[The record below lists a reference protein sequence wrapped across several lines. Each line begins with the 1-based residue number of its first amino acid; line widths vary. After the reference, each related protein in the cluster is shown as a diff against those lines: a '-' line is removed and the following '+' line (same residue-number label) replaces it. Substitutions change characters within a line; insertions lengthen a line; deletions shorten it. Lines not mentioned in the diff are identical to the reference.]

1 MFRFESLALRL
12 ASATIGMTA
21 LMSVASAD
29 PITAVLGNA
38 ASSTGTYLGT
48 NNGTPGVNYVTYGIN
63 LPTAVCV
70 GGSPSCG
77 VEPFNITGG
86 YTGSQDLTFQQT
98 TGAVTQ
104 TITWGTSNG
113 NASPVQASSLDDG
126 FGNFPLDTTGNSLAV
141 NGGSILGQT
150 TSYSLGGNGSWTGSV
165 SFIGVNND
173 SNDSSTYSDLNPF
186 GQVDTVYL
194 YFDTPIAGFSALFN
208 YNPDN
213 FTQPTVSA
221 LDNGGNIVAGAT
233 VNDTATIDMS
243 SGGSNGGALY
253 GFLDQSNDI
262 YMIAL
267 SDAYAVM
274 GNISIT
280 YLQSASTTT
289 TAVPEPLTLALLG
302 SGLVGLGV
310 MRRQRRK

>member
-173 SNDSSTYSDLNPF
+173 SGDTSTYSGDNPS

-194 YFDTPIAGFSALFN
+194 YFEQPIAGFSALFN
-208 YNPDN
+208 YTPDN
-213 FTQPTVSA
+213 FNTATVSA
-221 LDNGGNIVAGAT
+221 LDAGGSIVVGAT

-243 SGGSNGGALY
+243 SGGINGGALY

-267 SDAYAVM
+267 TDAYAVM

-280 YLQSASTTT
+280 YLQTASTTT

>member
-1 MFRFESLALRL
+1 
-12 ASATIGMTA
+12 
-21 LMSVASAD
+21 
-29 PITAVLGNA
+29 
-38 ASSTGTYLGT
+38 
-48 NNGTPGVNYVTYGIN
+48 
-63 LPTAVCV
+63 
-70 GGSPSCG
+70 
-77 VEPFNITGG
+77 
-86 YTGSQDLTFQQT
+86 
-98 TGAVTQ
+98 
-104 TITWGTSNG
+104 
-113 NASPVQASSLDDG
+113 VQAVSLDDG
-126 FGNFPLDTTGNSLAV
+126 FGNFPLDTTGNDLAV

-150 TSYSLGGNGSWTGSV
+150 TSYGLGSNGTWTGSV

-173 SNDSSTYSDLNPF
+173 SNDSGTYSELNPF

-194 YFDTPIAGFSALFN
+194 YFDQPIAGFSALFN

-221 LDNGGNIVAGAT
+221 LDNTGTIVAGAT
-233 VNDTATIDMS
+233 ANDTATIDMS

-267 SDAYAVM
+267 TDAYAVM